1 MATISENLQTIKTST
16 GNIKQAIIDKG
27 GEISGDITTWA
38 DAISAIKSG
47 GIQPTANLILNKL
60 NGATIGEPNTL
71 YSVETVLHTY
81 NINTH
86 ITTGDEF
93 LDIICFPIID
103 PGNYGGIS
111 GRDTS
116 FYSLHNTS
124 TYNADRY
131 NTSIGYS
138 ITTSRDSLIIKS
150 DTKKT
155 IPICVKHSNTGGVD
169 SSVRYMRKFIFLCSA
184 QVQGR
189 MIYDFDTFYINISES
204 MCYIKDTEISLYNG
218 VSKKV
223 QDINY
228 NDELLVWNFDEG
240 KFDKAKPL
248 WIKKEEITNNYYK
261 VTLDNGKTIGLVG
274 SNGRCHRLFDYDD
287 MFFESATELIGKNVY
302 TLNGICKVISVE
314 NIKEIIEY
322 YNIITDFH
330 MNCFANGIL
339 TSCRYNNLYPIKNMI
354 FDKSQVNIEPEWK
367 VNQEKFIPNPEIL
380 PKYINGMRLAENT
393 IMPIDE
399 IKEYVINLEN
409 ARKTVLDF
417 NSEGILN
424 NIENTEVGW
433 IDRDGKSY
441 GFKLYMP
448 GQNNHN
454 ILADKICKE
463 LNIQTDNPSMY
474 LEKEGWLKYT
484 TDYVFNSDNKE
495 ITDKQLNSL
504 RKFLK
509 TPNKLKK
516 EGKIRIGNYMSP
528 HVDISEFDTMD
539 KYSFEYIKKHNE
551 RK

>member
-16 GNIKQAIIDKG
+16 DAIKQAIISKG
-27 GEISGDITTWA
+27 GKISGDITTWA
-38 DAISAIKSG
+38 DAISAIESG
-47 GIQPTANLILNKL
+47 GIQPTVNLILNKL
-60 NGATIGEPNTL
+60 NGATIGKPNTL

-86 ITTGDEF
+86 IAQKEEY
-93 LDIICFPIID
+93 LDIICFPFID
-103 PGNYGGIS
+103 LNNYSGINS
-111 GRDTS
+111 NTYGSS
-116 FYSLHNTS
+116 FYNLHKTS
-124 TYNADRY
+124 SYNA
-131 NTSIGYS
+131 SIGYIIS
-138 ITTSRDSLIIKS
+138 SWRDSVIIKS
-150 DTKKT
+150 DTIT
-155 IPICVKHSNTGGVD
+155 SIPICVKHNGSIVSYNEKTN
-169 SSVRYMRKFIFLCSA
+169 RKFIFLCGAS
-184 QVQGR
+184 VQGR
-189 MIYDFDTFYINISES
+189 IVYDYDTFYVNISDS
-204 MCYIKDTEISLYNG
+204 MCYTKDTEISLYNG
-218 VSKKV
+218 VTKKV

-274 SNGRCHRLFDYDD
+274 SNGKCHRLFNYDD
-287 MFFESATELIGKNVY
+287 QIFESATELIGKNVY

-380 PKYINGMRLAENT
+380 PKYINGMRLTENT
-393 IMPIDE
+393 TIPIDE

-409 ARKTVLDF
+409 ARKTVLYF

-448 GQNNHN
+448 GQNNHA

-463 LNIQTDNPSMY
+463 LGINTDNPSIY

-484 TDYVFNSDNKE
+484 TDYVFNSDDKE
-495 ITDKQLNSL
+495 INDNQLESL

-509 TPNKLKK
+509 VPNKLKK
-516 EGKIRIGNYMSP
+516 EGKIRIGDYMSP
-528 HVDISEFDTMD
+528 HVDISEFDAMD
-539 KYSFEYIKKHNE
+539 KYSFEYIKKTQ
-551 RK
+551 

>member
-1 MATISENLQTIKTST
+1 MIMATISENLQTIKTST
-16 GNIKQAIIDKG
+16 DAIKQAIIDKG
-27 GEISGDITTWA
+27 GEISGNITTWA

-86 ITTGDEF
+86 ITAGDEF
-93 LDIICFPIID
+93 LDIICFPFVD
-103 PGNYGGIS
+103 LNNYNDIGSTTYGS
-111 GRDTS
+111 S
-116 FYSLHNTS
+116 FYNLHKTS
-124 TYNADRY
+124 SYNA
-131 NTSIGYS
+131 SVGYS
-138 ITTSRDSLIIKS
+138 INSWRDSVIIKS
-150 DTKKT
+150 DTIT
-155 IPICVKHSNTGGVD
+155 SIPICVKHNGSYITEYKNN
-169 SSVRYMRKFIFLCSA
+169 RKFIFLCGAS
-184 QVQGR
+184 VQGR
-189 MIYDFDTFYINISES
+189 IVYDYDTFYVKLNTSR
-204 MCYIKDTEISLYNG
+204 CYTKDTEISLSNG
-218 VSKKV
+218 VTKKV

-274 SNGRCHRLFDYDD
+274 SNGRCHRLFNYDD
-287 MFFESATELIGKNVY
+287 MIFESATELIGKNVY

-417 NSEGILN
+417 NPEGILN

-448 GQNNHN
+448 GQNNHA
-454 ILADKICKE
+454 ILAGKICKE
-463 LNIQTDNPSMY
+463 IGIDTDNPSMY

-495 ITDKQLNSL
+495 INDKQLDTL

-516 EGKIRIGNYMSP
+516 EGKIRIGDYMSP
-528 HVDISEFDTMD
+528 QVDISEFDTMD
-539 KYSFEYIKKHNE
+539 KYSFEYIKKYNE

>member
-16 GNIKQAIIDKG
+16 DNIKQAIIDKG
-27 GEISGDITTWA
+27 GKISGDITTWA

-60 NGATIGEPNTL
+60 NGATIGDTNTL

-81 NINTH
+81 TINKDDYKDCL
-86 ITTGDEF
+86 I
-93 LDIICFPIID
+93 DIICFPFID
-103 PGNYGGIS
+103 LSYNSYDSIS
-111 GRDTS
+111 FDN
-116 FYSLHNTS
+116 LHNANVS
-124 TYNADRY
+124 EMSRYNAS
-131 NTSIGYS
+131 TGYR
-138 ITTSRDSLIIKS
+138 INGNLDSVIIKS
-150 DTKKT
+150 ETKYS
-155 IPICVKHSNTGGVD
+155 IPICFKHSKTFL
-169 SSVRYMRKFIFLCSA
+169 SSIIYNRKFIFLCSA
-184 QVQGR
+184 VDPYNR
-189 MIYDFDTFYINISES
+189 IVYDYDTFYIKVGGS
-204 MCYIKDTEISLYNG
+204 MCYIKDTEISLYNC

-287 MFFESATELIGKNVY
+287 MLFESATELIGKNVY

-314 NIKEIIEY
+314 NIKEIVEY

-380 PKYINGMRLAENT
+380 PKYINGMRLTENT
-393 IMPIDE
+393 TIPINE

-424 NIENTEVGW
+424 NIESTEVGW

-448 GQNNHN
+448 GQNNHA

-484 TDYVFNSDNKE
+484 TDYIFNSDNKE
-495 ITDKQLNSL
+495 INGKQLNTL

-516 EGKIRIGNYMSP
+516 EGKIRIGDFMSP
-528 HVDISEFDTMD
+528 YIDISEFDTMD

>member
-1 MATISENLQTIKTST
+1 MATISENLQTIKAST
-16 GNIKQAIIDKG
+16 TAIKQAIIDKG
-27 GEISGDITTWA
+27 GKISGDITTWA
-38 DAISAIKSG
+38 DAISAIESG

-86 ITTGDEF
+86 IAQGEEY
-93 LDIICFPIID
+93 LDIICFPFID
-103 PGNYGGIS
+103 LNNYSGINS
-111 GRDTS
+111 NTYGSS
-116 FYSLHNTS
+116 FYNLHKTS
-124 TYNADRY
+124 SYNA
-131 NTSIGYS
+131 SIGYIIS
-138 ITTSRDSLIIKS
+138 SWRDSVIIKS
-150 DTKKT
+150 DTIT
-155 IPICVKHSNTGGVD
+155 SIPICVKHNGSIVSYSEKTN
-169 SSVRYMRKFIFLCSA
+169 RKFIFLCGAS
-184 QVQGR
+184 VQGR
-189 MIYDFDTFYINISES
+189 IVYDYDTFYVNISDS
-204 MCYIKDTEISLYNG
+204 RCYTKDTEISLYNG
-218 VSKKV
+218 VTKKV

-261 VTLDNGKTIGLVG
+261 VTLDNEKTIGLVG
-274 SNGRCHRLFDYDD
+274 SNGKCHRLFNYDD
-287 MFFESATELIGKNVY
+287 QIFESATELIGKNVY

-380 PKYINGMRLAENT
+380 PKYINGMRLTENT
-393 IMPIDE
+393 TIPIDE

-448 GQNNHN
+448 GQNNHA

-463 LNIQTDNPSMY
+463 LGINTDNPSIY
-474 LEKEGWLKYT
+474 LEKEGWVKYT
-484 TDYVFNSDNKE
+484 TDYVLNSDDKE
-495 ITDKQLNSL
+495 ITNKQLNTL

-509 TPNKLKK
+509 VPNKLKK
-516 EGKIRIGNYMSP
+516 EGKIRIGDYMSP
-528 HVDISEFDTMD
+528 YVDISEFDTMD
-539 KYSFEYIKKHNE
+539 KYSFEYRKKHNM
-551 RK
+551 R